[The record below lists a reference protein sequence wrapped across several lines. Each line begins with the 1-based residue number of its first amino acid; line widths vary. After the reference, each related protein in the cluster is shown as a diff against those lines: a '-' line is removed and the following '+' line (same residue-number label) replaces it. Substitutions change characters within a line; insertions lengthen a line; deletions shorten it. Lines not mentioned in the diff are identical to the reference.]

1 MAKHL
6 AVLILLAGAALAQNS
21 NLGVTVSPNTTIAVN
36 VPANI
41 PFMATGGTPPY
52 EYTLSGTLPL
62 GLRPDFEIPAFTG
75 TPTQQGTFPVLLT
88 VTDAAG
94 GFATA
99 SFSIVVGS
107 NLSIATTT
115 LPAAQAGQSYAVQ
128 LAAAGGAPPYFWSLV
143 SGTLPPGF
151 RLDTRGIV
159 GGVAGNAAGTYTFTV
174 QATDAQGVAK
184 TQQLSVT
191 IQAAPAVPTFTAASV
206 VNAASSTAAIAP
218 GEYVTIF
225 GSNLAAASAT
235 AGAAP
240 FPSTLGNVMVTLN
253 GNPVRLLSVAAGQ
266 INFQVPFGTP
276 VGPANLIVTSIG
288 TPSTTAQIQIAAAAP
303 GIFQSSNGRAL
314 VVNEDNTLNSS
325 TKPARSG
332 SIIVLYVTGGGRF
345 KTDVTDGDL
354 ASPTQANLLQAPV
367 SATLGGLPA
376 EVLYAGTA
384 PGQGT
389 GLVQVNLRVPAA
401 LAPGDHPVVVAV
413 GGVSSN
419 NPAVTVG
426 GH

>member
-1 MAKHL
+1 
-6 AVLILLAGAALAQNS
+6 
-21 NLGVTVSPNTTIAVN
+21 
-36 VPANI
+36 
-41 PFMATGGTPPY
+41 
-52 EYTLSGTLPL
+52 
-62 GLRPDFEIPAFTG
+62 
-75 TPTQQGTFPVLLT
+75 
-88 VTDAAG
+88 
-94 GFATA
+94 
-99 SFSIVVGS
+99 
-107 NLSIATTT
+107 
-115 LPAAQAGQSYAVQ
+115 
-128 LAAAGGAPPYFWSLV
+128 
-143 SGTLPPGF
+143 
-151 RLDTRGIV
+151 
-159 GGVAGNAAGTYTFTV
+159 
-174 QATDAQGVAK
+174 
-184 TQQLSVT
+184 
-191 IQAAPAVPTFTAASV
+191 
-206 VNAASSTAAIAP
+206 
-218 GEYVTIF
+218 
-225 GSNLAAASAT
+225 
-235 AGAAP
+235 
-240 FPSTLGNVMVTLN
+240 
-253 GNPVRLLSVAAGQ
+253 
-266 INFQVPFGTP
+266 VPFGTP